1 MTAMEGEP
9 PGEGERPRAV
19 DDEVWTELVASF
31 HASSTAPS
39 ARWPDAE
46 NLPQED
52 DGFGPPEPPAPDPD
66 HLGLAGLGDPPGGPA
81 AFEGPAGPGSS
92 RVVRPAFRPEG
103 EAQREA
109 APPVPPRP
117 AVPPP
122 SGVRPPAA
130 PRESTY
136 WTSPTIGPRD
146 WDTAAEPDEPYVPP
160 APPPLPEVSTAA
172 KAALLVG
179 LGGPAYL
186 VVAAVLNWQTP
197 SWAALVCV
205 LCGVAGFGYLVSRL
219 KGSRDEDD
227 DDPDDNF
234 GAVV

>member
-9 PGEGERPRAV
+9 PGEGERPGAI

-39 ARWPDAE
+39 ARWPDVE
-46 NLPQED
+46 NVPQDD
-52 DGFGPPEPPAPDPD
+52 DGFGPPEPPAPGP
-66 HLGLAGLGDPPGGPA
+66 GFIGPPAQPA
-81 AFEGPAGPGSS
+81 ADGPAGPGSS

-103 EAQREA
+103 EVPP
-109 APPVPPRP
+109 APTPPRP
-117 AVPPP
+117 VGPRTPAPNPP
-122 SGVRPPAA
+122 VT
-130 PRESTY
+130 PRELKYWSSSTL
-136 WTSPTIGPRD
+136 GPRD

-160 APPPLPEVSTAA
+160 APPPLPEVSAGA

-186 VVAAVLNWQTP
+186 VLAAVLDWDTP

-219 KGSRDEDD
+219 KGGRDDDD
-227 DDPDDNF
+227 DDPDDPNF

>member
-46 NLPQED
+46 NVPLDD
-52 DGFGPPEPPAPDPD
+52 DGFGPPEPDPD
-66 HLGLAGLGDPPGGPA
+66 HAGPTGPGGPPGPLVS
-81 AFEGPAGPGSS
+81 EGPAGPGSS
-92 RVVRPAFRPEG
+92 RVVRPAFRPDG
-103 EAQREA
+103 EAQRETP
-109 APPVPPRP
+109 PPVPPRP
-117 AVPPP
+117 AGPRP
-122 SGVRPPAA
+122 SPEGRPPVT
-130 PRESTY
+130 PRELTY
-136 WTSPTIGPRD
+136 WSSSTLGPRD
-146 WDTAAEPDEPYVPP
+146 WDTVPEPDEPYVPP

-179 LGGPAYL
+179 LGGPGYL
-186 VVAAVLNWQTP
+186 VVAAILNWQTP

-219 KGSRDEDD
+219 KGSRDDDD

-234 GAVV
+234 GAVI